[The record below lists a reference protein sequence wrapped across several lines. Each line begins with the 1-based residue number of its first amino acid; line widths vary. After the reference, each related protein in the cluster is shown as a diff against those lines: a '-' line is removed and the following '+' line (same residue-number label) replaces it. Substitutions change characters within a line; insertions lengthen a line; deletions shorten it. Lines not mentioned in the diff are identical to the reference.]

1 MKAVVVGAGG
11 LGSYVGAS
19 LLEAGREVAL
29 VIRGAHA
36 EAVAERGLRVRGP
49 EGELVVRPGCVAS
62 AAEVGG
68 ADVAIV
74 TVKAYSLDEVAPQLV
89 EVARGGTVVL
99 TLLNG
104 VDATERLREAGVP
117 ADRLVDGVAYLT
129 AFRTAPGEVERKGT
143 HQRLV
148 VGARWGGTGES
159 PHGPSALETVQAL
172 FAPSSV
178 EVEVAGD
185 IRVALWRKMAVVCGL
200 SVICCLADRAV
211 GPIHAHPLGPDVQ
224 ARALHEVLGVGR
236 ARGVPIP
243 DEAEEEVGAILD
255 ALPADFYPSLLHDLR
270 AGRPTEMDALVGSL
284 TRMARAAGF
293 RTPLL
298 DGATLA
304 VGLREEARRSRAPVA

>member
-1 MKAVVVGAGG
+1 
-11 LGSYVGAS
+11 
-19 LLEAGREVAL
+19 VAD
-29 VIRGAHA
+29 
-36 EAVAERGLRVRGP
+36 RGLRVRGP

-62 AAEVGG
+62 ASEVGG

-148 VGARWGGTGES
+148 VGTRWGGSGT
-159 PHGPSALETVQAL
+159 PPQGPSALETVRAL

-178 EVEVAGD
+178 QVEVAGD

-211 GPIHAHPLGPDVQ
+211 GPIRAHPLGPDVQ

-293 RTPLL
+293 TTPLL

-304 VGLREEARRSRAPVA
+304 VGLREEARRSGASVA